1 MKNISILFIIAFV
14 AINNCC
20 TSPNPYDKWAVGT
33 SNRNIEELQSMA
45 DNGLTCMEVGW
56 PNTATGRQSTEET
69 EAWAKEMKTAADR
82 AGVEIWSIHIPFG
95 GIYDISK
102 VDEDERQAAVAA
114 NAADME
120 ISSRIL
126 KPKYF
131 IIHASAEP
139 ISDEERAARFESS
152 RKSLKELAAKAKVC
166 GVGLLVEDLP
176 RTCLGN
182 TSTELLSIIN
192 GIDNTDICFDVNHLL
207 QESHVSFVRNTKGR
221 IKSTHMS
228 DYDAVD
234 ERHWLPGKGVI
245 NWTELLKG
253 LVAAGYTGPFMFEV
267 TRGNPPTISME
278 DLAQCW
284 KKLKEDASK

>member
-1 MKNISILFIIAFV
+1 MKNQILSIIIALL
-14 AINNCC
+14 AITNSC
-20 TSPNPYDKWAVGT
+20 TPTNPLDQWAVGT
-33 SNRNIEELQSMA
+33 SNRDANQIQAMA
-45 DNGLTCMEVGW
+45 DNGISCMEVGW
-56 PNTATGRQSTEET
+56 PNTVRQGMEET
-69 EAWAKEMKTAADR
+69 EIWAKEMKTAADK
-82 AGVEIWSIHIPFG
+82 AGVEIWSIHIPYG
-95 GIYDISK
+95 GVYDISK
-102 VDEDERQAAVAA
+102 ADEAERQQAVAA

-120 ISSRIL
+120 LGSRIL

-139 ISDEERAARFESS
+139 ISEEERAARFAASH
-152 RKSLKELAAKAKVC
+152 KSLQELAAKAKAC

-207 QESHVSFVRNTKGR
+207 QESHVSFIRNTKGR

-228 DYDAVD
+228 DYDATD

-245 NWTELLKG
+245 NWTELLKE
-253 LVAAGYTGPFMFEV
+253 LVAAGYTGPFMYEV
-267 TRGNPPTISME
+267 SRGNPPTITME

-284 KKLKEDASK
+284 KKLKENASK

>member
-1 MKNISILFIIAFV
+1 MKNQILSIIIAIV
-14 AINNCC
+14 VINNSC
-20 TSPNPYDKWAVGT
+20 TSTNPLDKWAVGT
-33 SNRNIEELQSMA
+33 SNRDASQIQSMA
-45 DNGLTCMEVGW
+45 DNGITSMEAGW
-56 PNTATGRQSTEET
+56 PNTVRQGFEEA
-69 EAWAKEMKTAADR
+69 EVWAKELKAAADK

-95 GIYDISK
+95 GVYDISK
-102 VDEDERQAAVAA
+102 VDEAERQTAVTA

-120 ISSRIL
+120 LSSRIL

-139 ISDEERAARFESS
+139 ISEEERAARYASS
-152 RKSLKELAAKAKVC
+152 RKSLEQLAAKAKAC
-166 GVGLLVEDLP
+166 GVGMLVENLP

-192 GIDNTDICFDVNHLL
+192 GIDNTDICLDVNHLL

-245 NWTELLKG
+245 NWTELLKE
-253 LVAAGYTGPFMFEV
+253 LVAADYTGPFMFEV

-284 KKLKEDASK
+284 EKLKEGASK